1 MDRKYQIVLVVGFLA
16 AFAIM
21 SFGFT
26 ADIFLWGILAA
37 SIFFAVLLLL
47 YPTSQ
52 RSLSQNEDSE
62 IVESEALTD
71 SRISKTMISFI
82 GIPFFIIF
90 GGLWGKYESMFS
102 VRYGGGAVV
111 VLYYGMCIVSKN
123 DKLRIIGKWYNGIK
137 VGIEGNFV
145 IASRIENISSG
156 IVFDAGK

>member
-1 MDRKYQIVLVVGFLA
+1 MDKRYLVVLVVGFLA

-62 IVESEALTD
+62 IVESEAMTD
-71 SRISKTMISFI
+71 SRISKAMTSFI
-82 GIPFFIIF
+82 GIPFFIVF

-102 VRYGGGAVV
+102 VRHGEGAGVV
-111 VLYYGMCIVSKN
+111 VYYGMCIVSKN
-123 DKLRIIGKWYNGIK
+123 DKLRIIGKWHNGKK

-156 IVFDAGK
+156 IVFDGGK